1 VRKGA
6 QPHAV
11 DFSETHQYVEIMD
24 PP

>member
-11 DFSETHQYVEIMD
+11 DFSETHQYVEIMY